1 MKWFPI
7 ALLAS
12 YLGLCLAGPA
22 LAELQLMVGYS
33 DGIPNIWI
41 LPSRNDGLIPA
52 GYNSPDAP
60 DSGADIFAAYA
71 DPDVDKF
78 GIFINTDGATIGNF
92 FSLFTAYDE
101 YPLFIFDVVA
111 DPHPAGLPFAPT
123 AMQAPAMEIVGAQG
137 NSSTWT
143 GTGWNAG
150 GDAFEVTYFTDDE
163 TATMEGV
170 FWIGQVLNPQID
182 PADLYQLMTAR
193 YRGTDGELHDMHLG
207 IPEPSTYVLLV
218 IAAVTVFAWRRRK
231 QLHS

>member
-71 DPDVDKF
+71 DPDVDKL
-78 GIFINTDGATIGNF
+78 GIFIDTDGATFGNF
-92 FSLFTAYDE
+92 FSLFATTDIHSLFVFDELAYSHPDGVPFTA
-101 YPLFIFDVVA
+101 
-111 DPHPAGLPFAPT
+111 T
-123 AMQAPAMEIVGAQG
+123 AQQVPSPSVISAQG

-143 GTGWNAG
+143 GEGWHAE
-150 GDAFEVTYFTDDE
+150 GDAFEVAYSTDDE

-170 FWIGQVLNPQID
+170 FWVGDVLDPGID
-182 PADLYQLMTAR
+182 PADLFQLMDAT
-193 YRGTDGELHDMHLG
+193 YLGTDGEFHDMQYGL
-207 IPEPSTYVLLV
+207 PEPSSIVLLLT
-218 IAAVTVFAWRRRK
+218 AAVVGLFAWRRRK
-231 QLHS
+231 